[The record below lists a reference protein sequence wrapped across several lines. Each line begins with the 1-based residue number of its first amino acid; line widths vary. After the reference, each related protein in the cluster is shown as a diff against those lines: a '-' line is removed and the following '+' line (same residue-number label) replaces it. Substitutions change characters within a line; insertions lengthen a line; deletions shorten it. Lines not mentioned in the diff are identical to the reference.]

1 MAVSDDF
8 MKLDI
13 RAGTIS
19 DAKFLKRPASPPI
32 NRKWTLARSCV

>member
-1 MAVSDDF
+1 MMATLDDF

-19 DAKFLKRPASPPI
+19 EASFFEKAKKPA
-32 NRKWTLARSCV
+32 